1 MSKTKELIICLIS
14 VAILILAVTTNVF
27 ASDLNELLGD
37 ANSTSNNYSQIS
49 EVSNNSNTNS
59 TSINNI
65 TNTNNTTK
73 ATTNNSNS
81 TNTTI
86 PYTGVDYSV
95 VLIIAICGISAIYAY
110 KKIRDYN
117 I

>member
-27 ASDLNELLGD
+27 ASDVSDINALLKD
-37 ANSTSNNYSQIS
+37 ANNTNNNYSQITD
-49 EVSNNSNTNS
+49 VQDVPNNVPAN
-59 TSINNI
+59 
-65 TNTNNTTK
+65 TNTNRNVNN
-73 ATTNNSNS
+73 TNNNVS
-81 TNTTI
+81 NTTI